1 MKITLKYVHEV
12 PTSRRWFMTSLVMAF
27 AIFLLKGKVWKV
39 PVCGMHGTIPGTV
52 KERPRTQQCPG
63 EAALET
69 RLCSACPK
77 SFPALGWNA
86 LGPVLVFL
94 EKGMA
99 THSRVLAG
107 EPHGQRSL
115 AGYSPRGRRRSDTT
129 ERLTFFRGIL
139 FPAIAPTCQ
148 ASEGPRRC

>member
-1 MKITLKYVHEV
+1 MHEV
-12 PTSRRWFMTSLVMAF
+12 PTSRLWFMTSLVMTF

-39 PVCGMHGTIPGTV
+39 PVCGMHGTIPGTL
-52 KERPRTQQCPG
+52 KEHSRQCPG

-69 RLCSACPK
+69 RLCSGRPK
-77 SFPALGWNA
+77 SFPALGWNV
-86 LGPVLVFL
+86 LGTVLVIL

-115 AGYSPRGRRRSDTT
+115 AGYSPRGRRGSDTT

-139 FPAIAPTCQ
+139 FPAIAPTC
-148 ASEGPRRC
+148 